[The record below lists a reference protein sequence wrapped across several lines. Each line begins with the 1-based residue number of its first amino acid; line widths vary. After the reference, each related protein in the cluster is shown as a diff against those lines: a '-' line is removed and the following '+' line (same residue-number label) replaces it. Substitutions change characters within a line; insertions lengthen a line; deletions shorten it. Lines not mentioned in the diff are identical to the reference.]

1 MKIYKLPQLAEM
13 SPEGDYC
20 LGSKDLESDAV
31 YLYYGR
37 LRPGEKARTLKAAE
51 GYEEIVYI
59 IKGGLTVKR
68 GRTVFQASAGEAFH
82 CIDEVLIDN
91 PNDDETVYI
100 AAGGR
105 TREALK
111 DPVKEPHEQD
121 QDPAEERPGTDE
133 EPAAAAPPTPPAT
146 PEDPE
151 AEDADGFIITND

>member
-20 LGSKDLESDAV
+20 LGSKDLKSEAV

-37 LRPGEKARTLKAAE
+37 LRPGEKDRTLKAAE

-68 GRTVFQASAGEAFH
+68 GRTSFQATAGEAFH
-82 CIDEVLIDN
+82 CVDEVLIDN
-91 PNDDETVYI
+91 PNDDETIYI

-105 TREALK
+105 GRETLE
-111 DPVKEPHEQD
+111 DPVKEPRKE
-121 QDPAEERPGTDE
+121 DPAEEGSATPE
-133 EPAAAAPPTPPAT
+133 EPATP

-151 AEDADGFIITND
+151 AEETDEFIITDD

>member
-1 MKIYKLPQLAEM
+1 MKIYKMPQLAEM

-37 LRPGEKARTLKAAE
+37 LRPGEKGRTLKAAE

-59 IKGGLTVKR
+59 IKGGLTVR
-68 GRTVFQASAGEAFH
+68 HGRTIFQASAGEAFH

-105 TREALK
+105 GREALK
-111 DPVKEPHEQD
+111 DPVKKANE
-121 QDPAEERPGTDE
+121 QDPAEESPGTAE
-133 EPAAAAPPTPPAT
+133 EPAAAPAAP

-151 AEDADGFIITND
+151 AEDADDFIITND

>member
-13 SPEGDYC
+13 SPDGDYC
-20 LGSKDLESDAV
+20 LGVKDLGSDAV

-37 LRPGEKARTLKAAE
+37 LRPGEKGRTLKAAE
-51 GYEEIVYI
+51 GYEEIVYV
-59 IKGGLTVKR
+59 IKGGLTVRR
-68 GRTVFQASAGEAFH
+68 GRTNFQVSAGEAFH
-82 CIDEVLIDN
+82 CIGTVLIDN

-105 TREALK
+105 GREALK

-121 QDPAEERPGTDE
+121 QAEEGPGTTE
-133 EPAAAAPPTPPAT
+133 EPAPPGASGSAAP

-151 AEDADGFIITND
+151 AEDADEFIITKD

>member
-20 LGSKDLESDAV
+20 LGVKDLESDAV

-37 LRPGEKARTLKAAE
+37 LRPGEKGRTLKAAE

-59 IKGGLTVKR
+59 IKGGLTVRR
-68 GRTVFQASAGEAFH
+68 GRTNFQASAGEAFH

-91 PNDDETVYI
+91 PNDDETIYI

-105 TREALK
+105 GGEALK
-111 DPVKEPHEQD
+111 DPVKKAHEQD
-121 QDPAEERPGTDE
+121 LAEEVPGTAE
-133 EPAAAAPPTPPAT
+133 EPAAAPAAP

-151 AEDADGFIITND
+151 AEDADDFIITND